1 MRRAAAL
8 LALAATLAACVP
20 DKPSPRAMRLSGP
33 VYVVRPGDTLSAI
46 AQRYGLMLSTLARA
60 NGIPPP
66 YLIRVGQR
74 LAIPP
79 RPRGMPAMVSR
90 PVVRPLP
97 PQRQPVLQPLPSPPA
112 TTRPPAYTPSPG
124 QRIAGAPRLVW
135 PADGPVAETFGTGA
149 DPSGISFAV
158 HAGAAVRSAAAG
170 TVIFA
175 GEEPQKYGRLVLI
188 DHGGGWVTAYG
199 HLARLVVGPGETVR
213 ANGRLGFSG
222 ERPLHF
228 ELRRDNQPVDPLPQ
242 LPPRF

>member
-1 MRRAAAL
+1 MSRAAAL
-8 LALAATLAACVP
+8 LALAAALAACVP
-20 DKPSPRAMRLSGP
+20 DKPSPRTMRTSGP
-33 VYVVRPGDTLSAI
+33 VYTVRPGDTLSAI

-74 LAIPP
+74 LAVPP
-79 RPRGMPAMVSR
+79 RPRSPAMVSR
-90 PVVRPLP
+90 PVVQPLPPPSPTYRPLP
-97 PQRQPVLQPLPSPPA
+97 PRTATPAQPSPVV
-112 TTRPPAYTPSPG
+112 
-124 QRIAGAPRLVW
+124 RIAGAPRLVW

-158 HAGAAVRSAAAG
+158 HAGAAVRAAAAG

-175 GEEPQKYGRLVLI
+175 DEEPQRYGRLVLV

-199 HLARLVVGPGETVR
+199 HLARLVVSAGETVR

-222 ERPLHF
+222 DHPLHF